1 MEHARERKRE
11 EETGGD
17 AKPDDGSMAGG
28 ARYGKRKKKNSLI
41 YIEISTS
48 YGLFADLV
56 PRAGVEP
63 ARSCEQRIL
72 SPLCLPFHHQGT
84 GSRLVFER
92 ALSGKDH
99 RDAGFVAAIDDVP
112 IAQCASWLNDGGY
125 AFANTDLET
134 IPKGEEGV

>member
-1 MEHARERKRE
+1 MEKE
-11 EETGGD
+11 
-17 AKPDDGSMAGG
+17 
-28 ARYGKRKKKNSLI
+28 KNSLI
-41 YIEISTS
+41 SIEISTS
-48 YGLFADLV
+48 CGLFADLV

-112 IAQCASWLNDGGY
+112 IAQCASGLYDGGY

>member
-1 MEHARERKRE
+1 MEKE
-11 EETGGD
+11 
-17 AKPDDGSMAGG
+17 
-28 ARYGKRKKKNSLI
+28 KNSLI
-41 YIEISTS
+41 SIEISTS
-48 YGLFADLV
+48 CGLFADLV

-112 IAQCASWLNDGGY
+112 IAQCASGLNDGGY